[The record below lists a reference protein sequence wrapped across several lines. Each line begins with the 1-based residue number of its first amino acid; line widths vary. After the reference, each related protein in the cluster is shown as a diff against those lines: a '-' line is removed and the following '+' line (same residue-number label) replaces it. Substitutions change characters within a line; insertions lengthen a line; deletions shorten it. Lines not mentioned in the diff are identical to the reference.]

1 MFCLAA
7 AAAATPRRAAPQ
19 VESNM
24 ARLGVS
30 HDGGAPGAGL
40 GSLVSSMN
48 ERDLDAAA
56 ELLATKSHFIS

>member
-1 MFCLAA
+1 
-7 AAAATPRRAAPQ
+7 
-19 VESNM
+19 M

-30 HDGGAPGAGL
+30 HDGGASGEGL
-40 GSLVSSMN
+40 GGLVSSMN